1 MYYVGLRQL
10 VFTEAGSEFRID
22 PESLKVSEVTK
33 YLGWK
38 NSLGD
43 EPEGVGLA
51 EIGVFFNDWLGGS
64 PCGGKPHKERHAKV
78 SEAEAQ
84 LCPNMWVNAFLDN
97 QYETD
102 STC

>member
-1 MYYVGLRQL
+1 MG
-10 VFTEAGSEFRID
+10 EKI
-22 PESLKVSEVTK
+22 SLC
-33 YLGWK
+33 
-38 NSLGD
+38 D

-84 LCPNMWVNAFLDN
+84 LCPNM
-97 QYETD
+97 
-102 STC
+102 